1 MNIKPP
7 IRPQKT
13 IDRLIDVLEP
23 HATPVNAIARKRLTW
38 EYKGKTQLFIF
49 KKGELSI
56 IRNSD
61 RLLMVTVYEPHLFGV
76 AEMLQPSRSH
86 SLRAEVSCEL
96 LRIDYDLAS
105 ALFRQHNLWEEVTS
119 LLAYHTSY
127 MVYRDD
133 LVLQQRT
140 YSVIRNHLLEM
151 MLLSEETR
159 QRVSILEY
167 IQDRTLLSRSSIL
180 NVLSALKK
188 GGILPLPA
196 AVIYKISSHFLK
208 NSDPHSSYHLLL
220 FAAAGKMFKF
230 KPITVTAKRTK
241 ILC

>member
-7 IRPQKT
+7 IRPQKA

-56 IRNSD
+56 IRNK
-61 RLLMVTVYEPHLFGV
+61 LLMVTVYEPHLFGV

-86 SLRAEVSCEL
+86 SLRAEVSSEL

-127 MVYRDD
+127 LVYRDD

-151 MLLSEETR
+151 MLLTAETR
-159 QRVSILEY
+159 LRVSILEY
-167 IQDRTLLSRSSIL
+167 IQDRTHLSRSSIL

-188 GGILPLPA
+188 GGYIAFARGGYLQSITSLPE
-196 AVIYKISSHFLK
+196 
-208 NSDPHSSYHLLL
+208 
-220 FAAAGKMFKF
+220 KF
-230 KPITVTAKRTK
+230 
-241 ILC
+241 

>member
-61 RLLMVTVYEPHLFGV
+61 RLLMVTVYESHLFGV

-96 LRIDYDLAS
+96 LRIDHDLAS
-105 ALFRQHNLWEEVTS
+105 ALFRQH
-119 LLAYHTSY
+119 
-127 MVYRDD
+127 R
-133 LVLQQRT
+133 
-140 YSVIRNHLLEM
+140 
-151 MLLSEETR
+151 
-159 QRVSILEY
+159 
-167 IQDRTLLSRSSIL
+167 
-180 NVLSALKK
+180 
-188 GGILPLPA
+188 
-196 AVIYKISSHFLK
+196 
-208 NSDPHSSYHLLL
+208 
-220 FAAAGKMFKF
+220 
-230 KPITVTAKRTK
+230 KR
-241 ILC
+241 

>member
-76 AEMLQPSRSH
+76 AEMLQPRYHANCYGSTMTW
-86 SLRAEVSCEL
+86 LR
-96 LRIDYDLAS
+96 R
-105 ALFRQHNLWEEVTS
+105 FF
-119 LLAYHTSY
+119 
-127 MVYRDD
+127 
-133 LVLQQRT
+133 
-140 YSVIRNHLLEM
+140 
-151 MLLSEETR
+151 
-159 QRVSILEY
+159 VSI
-167 IQDRTLLSRSSIL
+167 TC
-180 NVLSALKK
+180 
-188 GGILPLPA
+188 
-196 AVIYKISSHFLK
+196 
-208 NSDPHSSYHLLL
+208 
-220 FAAAGKMFKF
+220 GK
-230 KPITVTAKRTK
+230 R
-241 ILC
+241 

>member
-7 IRPQKT
+7 IRPQKA

-61 RLLMVTVYEPHLFGV
+61 KLLMVTVYEPHLFGV

-86 SLRAEVSCEL
+86 SLRAEVSSEL

-127 MVYRDD
+127 RYIV
-133 LVLQQRT
+133 T
-140 YSVIRNHLLEM
+140 IWSCN
-151 MLLSEETR
+151 SEP
-159 QRVSILEY
+159 
-167 IQDRTLLSRSSIL
+167 IQ
-180 NVLSALKK
+180 
-188 GGILPLPA
+188 
-196 AVIYKISSHFLK
+196 
-208 NSDPHSSYHLLL
+208 
-220 FAAAGKMFKF
+220 
-230 KPITVTAKRTK
+230 
-241 ILC
+241 

>member
-96 LRIDYDLAS
+96 LRIDHDLAS

-167 IQDRTLLSRSSIL
+167 IQDRPFCR
-180 NVLSALKK
+180 V
-188 GGILPLPA
+188 
-196 AVIYKISSHFLK
+196 AVFSMYCQH
-208 NSDPHSSYHLLL
+208 
-220 FAAAGKMFKF
+220 
-230 KPITVTAKRTK
+230 
-241 ILC
+241 

>member
-1 MNIKPP
+1 M
-7 IRPQKT
+7 T
-13 IDRLIDVLEP
+13 
-23 HATPVNAIARKRLTW
+23 
-38 EYKGKTQLFIF
+38 G
-49 KKGELSI
+49 
-56 IRNSD
+56 
-61 RLLMVTVYEPHLFGV
+61 FG
-76 AEMLQPSRSH
+76 A
-86 SLRAEVSCEL
+86 
-96 LRIDYDLAS
+96 
-105 ALFRQHNLWEEVTS
+105 FRQHNLWEEVTS

-188 GGILPLPA
+188 GGYIAFARGGYLQNIVSLPE
-196 AVIYKISSHFLK
+196 
-208 NSDPHSSYHLLL
+208 
-220 FAAAGKMFKF
+220 KF
-230 KPITVTAKRTK
+230 
-241 ILC
+241 

>member
-1 MNIKPP
+1 MSRIFSAWRKCCSPAAA
-7 IRPQKT
+7 T
-13 IDRLIDVLEP
+13 ACEP
-23 HATPVNAIARKRLTW
+23 RYHAK
-38 EYKGKTQLFIF
+38 
-49 KKGELSI
+49 
-56 IRNSD
+56 
-61 RLLMVTVYEPHLFGV
+61 
-76 AEMLQPSRSH
+76 
-86 SLRAEVSCEL
+86 L
-96 LRIDYDLAS
+96 LRIDHDLAS

-188 GGILPLPA
+188 GGYIAFARGGYLQNIVSLPE
-196 AVIYKISSHFLK
+196 
-208 NSDPHSSYHLLL
+208 
-220 FAAAGKMFKF
+220 KF
-230 KPITVTAKRTK
+230 
-241 ILC
+241 

>member
-76 AEMLQPSRSH
+76 AEMLQPSRSPAAATACEPRYH
-86 SLRAEVSCEL
+86 ANCYGSTMTWLR
-96 LRIDYDLAS
+96 R
-105 ALFRQHNLWEEVTS
+105 FF
-119 LLAYHTSY
+119 
-127 MVYRDD
+127 
-133 LVLQQRT
+133 
-140 YSVIRNHLLEM
+140 
-151 MLLSEETR
+151 
-159 QRVSILEY
+159 VSI
-167 IQDRTLLSRSSIL
+167 TC
-180 NVLSALKK
+180 
-188 GGILPLPA
+188 
-196 AVIYKISSHFLK
+196 
-208 NSDPHSSYHLLL
+208 
-220 FAAAGKMFKF
+220 GK
-230 KPITVTAKRTK
+230 R
-241 ILC
+241 